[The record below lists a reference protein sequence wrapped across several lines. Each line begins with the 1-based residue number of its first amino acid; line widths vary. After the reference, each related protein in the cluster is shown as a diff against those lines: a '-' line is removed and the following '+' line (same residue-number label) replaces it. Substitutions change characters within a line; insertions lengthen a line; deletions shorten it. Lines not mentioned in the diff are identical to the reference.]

1 MPIEAMFSLAG
12 RRALVTGGAT
22 GIGAAIATAL
32 AQAGASVAITANRR
46 GAADTLAAIAATGRQ
61 GHAIQADLAAIDPA
75 EAERIVAEA
84 EAALGGLDILVNNAG
99 IISRSAAEAMEF
111 DAWRQLMT
119 IDLDAAWLLCQAAGR
134 RFLSAG
140 SGKIV
145 NVGSVLS
152 FQGGIRVAAYASA
165 KHALVGMTQALA
177 NEWAGKG
184 VNVNAVAPG
193 YTATSNTAPLRD
205 DPVRRAEL
213 LARVPAG
220 RFAEPEEI
228 AGPVVFLCADA
239 SAYCHGSVLAVDGG
253 WLSR

>member
-22 GIGAAIATAL
+22 GIGAAIAAAL
-32 AQAGASVAITANRR
+32 AEAGASVAITANRR
-46 GAADTLAAIAATGRQ
+46 GADDTLAAIAAAGAH
-61 GHAIQADLAAIDPA
+61 GHVIQADLAAIDA
-75 EAERIVAEA
+75 ADAERIAADA

-99 IISRSAAEAMEF
+99 IITRSEAEAMEF
-111 DAWRQLMT
+111 DAWRRLMT
-119 IDLDAAWLLCQAAGR
+119 IDAAWLLCQAAGR
-134 RFLSAG
+134 RFLAAG
-140 SGKIV
+140 SGRIV

-152 FQGGIRVAAYASA
+152 FQGGIRVAAYAAA
-165 KHALVGMTQALA
+165 KHALVGMTRALA
-177 NEWAGKG
+177 NEWAGRG

-193 YTATSNTAPLRD
+193 YTATANTAPLRE

-239 SAYCHGSVLAVDGG
+239 AAYCHGSVLAVDGG